1 MELIKTEGRKVTDL
15 ADTVDKEKIAREIEC
30 LGQRW
35 GDLLKKAENR

>member
-1 MELIKTEGRKVTDL
+1 MELIKTEGRKMTGL

-35 GDLLKKAENR
+35 DAVLKKAENR